1 MAEQKIRMSAE
12 GLEKLQKQLEYLIN
26 TRRAEVAAK
35 LQEARSQ
42 GDLSENAE
50 YDAAKDEQGHLEAEI
65 ADLQK
70 KIELAEVVNT
80 DDLSTDEVGIGSFVR
95 LMDFDMDE
103 ELKVQIVGSTEA
115 DPENNKISEDAPLGI
130 AALKKKVGDVIEV
143 EAPNDVIIKME
154 ILEISKESF
163 E

>member
-1 MAEQKIRMSAE
+1 MAEKKIRMSAE
-12 GLEKLQKQLEYLIN
+12 GLENLRKRLVYLQNEG
-26 TRRAEVAAK
+26 RDEVGQK
-35 LQEARSQ
+35 IKEARSQ

-50 YDAAKDEQGHLEAEI
+50 YDAALDEQAKLEAEI
-65 ADLQK
+65 ADLLK
-70 KIELAEVVNT
+70 KIDLAEIVSA
-80 DDLSTDEVGIGSFVR
+80 DDISTDEVGIGSWVR
-95 LMDFDMDE
+95 LMDYDMEE

-143 EAPNDVIIKME
+143 EAPNDIIIKME